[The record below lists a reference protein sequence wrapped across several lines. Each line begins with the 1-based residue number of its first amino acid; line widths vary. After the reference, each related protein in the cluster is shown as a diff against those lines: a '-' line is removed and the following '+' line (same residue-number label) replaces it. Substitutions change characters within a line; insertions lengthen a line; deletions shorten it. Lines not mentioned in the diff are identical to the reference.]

1 MAINISVSRTF
12 PGFGVSTL
20 TSIQVA
26 TGIAVT
32 SGTAY
37 YIPGTSSNSVAGLL
51 VPTITAG
58 RVRIKIYNGAGT
70 TPTVL
75 SVLTQAYDG
84 TNLVTLDQ
92 FYVPTSSPTPPTL
105 STTAWFDRMFDFV
118 CDTAPSTTS
127 GGAVGYLIG
136 GASATSGNGGAQCIK
151 VTPTLG
157 GTSPAATMD
166 VELFGLI

>member
-1 MAINISVSRTF
+1 MAINVSIQRTF

-20 TSIQVA
+20 SSIQQA
-26 TGIAVT
+26 TGIAIT

-37 YIPGTSSNSVAGLL
+37 YVPGTTSNSVAGLL
-51 VPTITAG
+51 VPTITVG
-58 RVRIKIYNGAGT
+58 RVRVKIYNGAGT

-75 SVLTQAYDG
+75 SVLVQAYDG

-92 FYVPTSSPTPPTL
+92 FYVPTSTPTPPTL

-136 GASATSGNGGAQCIK
+136 VGAWSDRTADALEPLVRTPPQLVAAAVNTPEYLTS
-151 VTPTLG
+151 
-157 GTSPAATMD
+157 
-166 VELFGLI
+166 